1 MEHEPPAEDGDRP
14 ESSDRS
20 KRSKVPS
27 RLRWIKRQQDLLRKQ
42 ECNQDAASDRQGDGP
57 DNRHGKPLIPVG
69 QNIVEKWPVLDLGH
83 QPIIAKDEWQLELG
97 GLCAHPTQLNWQDLL
112 AMPQVEEQS
121 DFHCVTTWS
130 LLENYWKGVRF
141 QELAALA
148 QPEADA
154 KHILVT
160 AYDADPMSG
169 IPYTTNLRLEDA
181 ISPDVLLVH
190 TWQGQP
196 LPQVH
201 GGPVRMIT
209 PRLYAWK
216 GAKWIRKIEFLDQ
229 EELGFWEKRG
239 YSNSAKPWSND
250 RFS

>member
-1 MEHEPPAEDGDRP
+1 M
-14 ESSDRS
+14 
-20 KRSKVPS
+20 
-27 RLRWIKRQQDLLRKQ
+27 
-42 ECNQDAASDRQGDGP
+42 
-57 DNRHGKPLIPVG
+57 
-69 QNIVEKWPVLDLGH
+69 
-83 QPIIAKDEWQLELG
+83 
-97 GLCAHPTQLNWQDLL
+97 
-112 AMPQVEEQS
+112 
-121 DFHCVTTWS
+121 
-130 LLENYWKGVRF
+130 RF

-160 AYDADPMSG
+160 AYDADPISG